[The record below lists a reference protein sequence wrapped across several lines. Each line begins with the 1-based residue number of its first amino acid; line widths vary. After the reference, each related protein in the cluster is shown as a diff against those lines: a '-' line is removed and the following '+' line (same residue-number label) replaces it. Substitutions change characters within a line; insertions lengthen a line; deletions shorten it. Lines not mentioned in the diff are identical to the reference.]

1 MRVEARARLPAAP
14 EQAWKFLLMWERQPE
29 WMVDAASV
37 RIIGHWR
44 EGVGTRVAVK
54 TRILGIPAFT
64 ETLEVTVW
72 EPPTRLVMAHGGML
86 RGMGEWR
93 LEGTESDDTLFRW
106 IENVRL
112 SVPILGEAAL
122 RVYRPI
128 MRRLMRRSLENLS
141 RSLR

>member
-1 MRVEARARLPAAP
+1 
-14 EQAWKFLLMWERQPE
+14 
-29 WMVDAASV
+29 
-37 RIIGHWR
+37 
-44 EGVGTRVAVK
+44 
-54 TRILGIPAFT
+54 
-64 ETLEVTVW
+64 
-72 EPPTRLVMAHGGML
+72 ML

-141 RSLR
+141 RSLS